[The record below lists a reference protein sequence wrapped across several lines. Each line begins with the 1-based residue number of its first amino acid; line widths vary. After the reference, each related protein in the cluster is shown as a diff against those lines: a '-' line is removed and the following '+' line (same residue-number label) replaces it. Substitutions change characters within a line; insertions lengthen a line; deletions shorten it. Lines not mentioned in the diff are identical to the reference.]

1 MTASD
6 IRASDFLN
14 EIGVATHIAYTDGGY
29 ANLSNVQA
37 DLGYLG
43 VTELRDGISNGE
55 NGSAPLA
62 SYIQLAKAGEKFTFV
77 VGGGASTT
85 ASIQYT
91 LNTIE
96 QLEAA
101 VPGSVKAIEGPNEI
115 NNQTLTFN
123 GVGGLQGAVA
133 LQQYLYQ
140 TVKSTPALAGVAVDY
155 FTGYDTVG
163 FAAGPNPSTTAGLAD
178 DDNQHPYPQGG
189 QAPASWLAP
198 ATALGNEPG
207 TQGKFVYTETGYTTN
222 LADVNGVDPAVQGKY
237 TLDLLMDAAKDG
249 SSDTDLYQLMD
260 AYKPGSPQGDDG
272 YGLFDSNNA
281 PKPVATG
288 IHNLA
293 AILADAGS
301 TASTFAPA
309 ALNYSVSGQPSTGSS
324 LEISKSDGTTDIA
337 VWAEPQLWNESTK
350 SEVAAPTET
359 ETVNLDGAHQVS
371 VYDPLSGTAPIAS
384 YASTSS
390 VQLQVTDHPLIVQV
404 GAATTGSTS
413 GGGSSSTTSGS
424 QTIGSGLDKLVL
436 AISEDAYQGNAQYTV
451 SVDGRQVTGTLTADA
466 SHAAGATDTVT
477 IYGNWGVGNHTVG
490 VDFLN
495 DAYGGTSSTDRN
507 LYVGG
512 ATYDG
517 AAVANSAETL
527 LSSGTQSFTYKDVT
541 PASDGGQNQSIGSGN
556 DQLQL
561 AIGEDAYGGDAQYTV
576 SVDGQQVGGTLTAHA
591 AQGSKQ
597 SDLLDVYGNWGTGT
611 HKVTVDF
618 LNDAYG
624 GTSSTDRNLYVNGI
638 TYDGKVDTTS
648 TTALLSAGPQ
658 TFSFHP

>member
-14 EIGVATHIAYTDGGY
+14 DIGVATHIAYTDGGY

-37 DLGYLG
+37 DLNYLG

-77 VGGGASTT
+77 VGGGASTN

-140 TVKSTPALAGVAVDY
+140 TVKGTPALAGVAVDY

-163 FAAGPNPSTTAGLAD
+163 FAAGPNPGTTAGLAD
-178 DDNQHPYPQGG
+178 YDNQHPYPQGG
-189 QAPASWLAP
+189 QAPASFLDP

-207 TQGKFVYTETGYTTN
+207 TGGKFVYTETGYTTN
-222 LADVNGVDPAVQGKY
+222 TSDVNGVDPTVQAKY

-249 SSDTDLYQLMD
+249 SSGTYLYQLMD

-272 YGLFDSNNA
+272 YGLFDSANA
-281 PKPVATG
+281 PKPAATG
-288 IHNLA
+288 IHDLA
-293 AILADAGS
+293 AILADTGS
-301 TASTFAPA
+301 AASTFTPV
-309 ALNYSVSGQPSTGSS
+309 ALAYSVSGQPSTGNS
-324 LEISKSDGTTDIA
+324 LEIGKSDGTIDIA

-350 SEVAAPTET
+350 GEVAARAET

-384 YASTSS
+384 YASTSA

-404 GAATTGSTS
+404 GAAMPGSGPPSTTG
-413 GGGSSSTTSGS
+413 GSP
-424 QTIGSGLDKLVL
+424 TIGSGLDKLVL
-436 AISEDAYQGNAQYTV
+436 AISEDAYGGNAQYTV
-451 SVDGRQVTGTLTADA
+451 SVDGRQVGGTLTADA
-466 SHAAGATDTVT
+466 SHAAGAADTVT
-477 IYGNWGVGNHTVG
+477 IYGDWGAGAHTVG

-527 LSSGTQSFTYKDVT
+527 LSSGTQSFAVKDVT
-541 PASDGGQNQSIGSGN
+541 PASDGGQNQSIGSGR

-561 AIGEDAYGGDAQYTV
+561 AIGEDAYAGDAQYTV
-576 SVDGQQVGGTLTAHA
+576 SVDGRQIGGILTAHA
-591 AQGSKQ
+591 AQGAKQ
-597 SDLLDVYGNWGTGT
+597 SDLLDVYGNWGSGT

-624 GTSSTDRNLYVNGI
+624 GTSSTDRNLYVDGI
-638 TYDGKVDTTS
+638 TYDGKVDTTG
-648 TTALLSAGPQ
+648 TTALLSAGSQ
-658 TFSFHP
+658 SFSFHS